1 MVKIKAT
8 ATGVV
13 IRESKLLP
21 ENKVGDN
28 ILYSDTFSFSD
39 GYDGYDLD
47 ELSEYAKNEV
57 RGVLL
62 YDQTHGNGEKF
73 IGSVKTSAKVVK

>member
-13 IRESKLLP
+13 IRESKLFP
-21 ENKVGDN
+21 EGKVGDS
-28 ILYSDTFSFSD
+28 ISYSDTFNFSD
-39 GYDGYDLD
+39 SYDGYDLD
-47 ELSEYAKNEV
+47 DLLEYAKSEV
-57 RGVLL
+57 RDVLL
-62 YDQTHGNGEKF
+62 YDQAHGSEAKF